1 MTDLTYRGAAHHG
14 EKAAG
19 ATGSATLRYRG
30 ASYRATPHDK
40 PKASHAGLRYRGIPQ
55 HD

>member
-14 EKAAG
+14 EKPAG
-19 ATGSATLRYRG
+19 ATGSTTLRYRG

-40 PKASHAGLRYRGIPQ
+40 PKASHVGLRYRGIPQ